1 MHADIQAHT
10 HINKTMHTQ
19 TQNAHLHTHGHWYM
33 CIPLLPPGVLS
44 CQPRGLLPPVNLDMS
59 CLGSILVDA
68 NVTVSLYR
76 VLENSRKLEQT
87 RAWKLGSNNR
97 WNLG

>member
-19 TQNAHLHTHGHWYM
+19 TQNAHLHTWAQIYVHTS
-33 CIPLLPPGVLS
+33 PAPGVLS